1 MLTSLINSK
10 LLHPDPR
17 VDGFGVGVNSVP
29 VGVGEPVESTGTNTS
44 PFVEDGAGDGNGK
57 AVFVVVAVDGRD
69 VSVEVGA
76 SAVCVSKI
84 DAASVPTPAVRMAFT
99 SASPL
104 SSVAVPPQETS
115 NSPHNIR
122 MGNSLFRTE
131 AMKPLFGLNFLRDS
145 PIISMIGFIRSAR
158 NPQCPYDSHTVSEA
172 GEATTFRMYRGQGS
186 RPACRTLVLRDNR
199 HELYCRPPRAR

>member
-1 MLTSLINSK
+1 MNGSLGFTTVPVGMLTSLINSK

-44 PFVEDGAGDGNGK
+44 PCVEDGAGDGNGK

-99 SASPL
+99 SASPP

-115 NSPHNIR
+115 NSPHTIT
-122 MGNSLFRTE
+122 MENSLFRTG
-131 AMKPLFGLNFLRDS
+131 AMKPLFDRTFALLLQDGL
-145 PIISMIGFIRSAR
+145 
-158 NPQCPYDSHTVSEA
+158 
-172 GEATTFRMYRGQGS
+172 
-186 RPACRTLVLRDNR
+186 
-199 HELYCRPPRAR
+199 

>member
-1 MLTSLINSK
+1 MFCTFHVLVNGSLGFTTVPAGMLTSLINSK
-10 LLHPDPR
+10 LLHPAPR

-44 PFVEDGAGDGNGK
+44 PCVEDGAGDGNGK

-99 SASPL
+99 SASPP

-115 NSPHNIR
+115 NSPHNIT
-122 MGNSLFRTE
+122 MENSRFRTE
-131 AMKPLFGLNFLRDS
+131 AMKPLFDSTFALLLQDGL
-145 PIISMIGFIRSAR
+145 
-158 NPQCPYDSHTVSEA
+158 
-172 GEATTFRMYRGQGS
+172 
-186 RPACRTLVLRDNR
+186 
-199 HELYCRPPRAR
+199 